1 MDNISQNN
9 AVIRHRTTNTT
20 TDQTQRHKSCDQ
32 SFDGRVI
39 NEHNSH
45 GYRRDQDH
53 ESRQLMEYEC
63 SSGTENIFSAH
74 NSRHR
79 NQCQHCGHLYNTRI
93 DDDIQVMEECNLHS
107 NDDSSE
113 EENVSCFSSVF
124 GCCTRLPWKCLGL
137 LVTTLTNMLFAMRAR
152 IDSNAP
158 AGTVFAFAGYQ
169 DSIPDGFLLCNGSVL
184 SINEHRRLFSV
195 IGTTY
200 NIGNENGLQFRLPN
214 YYQRF
219 LQGDDTPGI
228 IKEPGLPNI
237 KGTFGTIA
245 SENWFQGAFFEQ
257 QRINNVKRL
266 HDKASLVGFDA
277 SRSNSIYGKSDTVQ
291 PPAATVLYIIKD

>member
-1 MDNISQNN
+1 MNNINQCN
-9 AVIRHRTTNTT
+9 AVIRRRTTNVLTG
-20 TDQTQRHKSCDQ
+20 QSLNSKPNDQ
-32 SFDGRVI
+32 SFDGHVVNDHR
-39 NEHNSH
+39 SH

-53 ESRQLMEYEC
+53 ESRQLTEYEC
-63 SSGTENIFSAH
+63 SSGTSNVH
-74 NSRHR
+74 SRHNAEDK
-79 NQCQHCGHLYNTRI
+79 NQCRHCEHLHDVDM
-93 DDDIQVMEECNLHS
+93 DDDSFDE
-107 NDDSSE
+107 D
-113 EENVSCFSSVF
+113 NVSCFSKVF
-124 GCCTRLPWKCLGL
+124 GCCTHFPWKSLGIGTL
-137 LVTTLTNMLFAMRAR
+137 LATTVTNMCFAIHAY

-158 AGTVFAFAGYQ
+158 AGTVFAFAGHQ

-277 SRSNSIYGKSDTVQ
+277 SRSNPIYGKSDTVQ
-291 PPAATVLYIIKD
+291 PPATTVLYIIKE